1 MLTLATPEVKVSA
14 VLLPKATLLP
24 ELLATVGAVP
34 PGLAEAPEKTRLWE
48 PV

>member
-1 MLTLATPEVKVSA
+1 MATPAVKVSA
-14 VLLPKATLLP
+14 VAVPKAIAVP

-34 PGLAEAPEKTRLWE
+34 LGLAEAPEKTSEWE